1 MTETRDNRHGRW
13 TGNTRPAAYALLATV
28 AMAACAP
35 QGGGGRLNVRTLEVR
50 AISADSMVFEGAA
63 IDSTWTI
70 PGDDVREL
78 TRSLVLEPGDGSDTP
93 NPLVDVA
100 LRALVTG
107 YQFLPPGELPGDM
120 ESTQE
125 TANGLLE
132 IALQQGINF
141 RAIVVA
147 NYSRGEDMAWRGTAN
162 FTDRMVWID
171 SRVLPADT
179 LRLAL
184 EGDYEDVRDAAGG
197 QQAVLRAQG
206 TLSVATAGEYTVE
219 LTERVEIME
228 VSAEGVARMMGGVSA
243 TLEPQ

>member
-1 MTETRDNRHGRW
+1 MTEMRDDRHGRW
-13 TGNTRPAAYALLATV
+13 TGNTRPAAYALLATI

-50 AISADSMVFEGAA
+50 ATSADSMVFEGAA

-70 PGDDVREL
+70 PGDDARQL
-78 TRSLVLEPGDGSDTP
+78 TRSLVLEPGDQSETP

-100 LRALVTG
+100 LGALVTG
-107 YQFLPPGELPGDM
+107 YQFLPPGELPDDM
-120 ESTQE
+120 GSTEE
-125 TANGLLE
+125 TANGLLQ
-132 IALQQGINF
+132 ISLQQGINF
-141 RAIVVA
+141 RAIVVT
-147 NYSRGEDMAWRGTAN
+147 NYTRGEDMAWRGTAN

-171 SRVLPADT
+171 GGVLPADT
-179 LRLAL
+179 VRLAL

-219 LTERVEIME
+219 LTERVEIVE
-228 VSAEGVARMMGGVSA
+228 VSAEGVARLMGGVRA
-243 TLEPQ
+243 DLEP

>member
-1 MTETRDNRHGRW
+1 MTETRDDRHGRC
-13 TGNTRPAAYALLATV
+13 TGYTRALAFALLATV

-50 AISADSMVFEGAA
+50 ATSPDSMVFEGAA
-63 IDSTWTI
+63 VDSTWTI
-70 PGDDVREL
+70 PGEDARQL
-78 TRSLVLEPGDGSDTP
+78 TRSLVLEPGDQSETP

-107 YQFLPPGELPGDM
+107 YQYLPPGELPDDIG
-120 ESTQE
+120 STEE
-125 TANGLLE
+125 TANGFLE
-132 IALQQGINF
+132 ISLQQGINF
-141 RAIVVA
+141 RAIVVT
-147 NYSRGEDMAWRGTAN
+147 NYNRGEDLAWRGQGN

-179 LRLAL
+179 VRLAL
-184 EGDYEDVRDAAGG
+184 DGDYEDVRDAAGG
-197 QQAVLRAQG
+197 QEAVLRAQG

-228 VSAEGVARMMGGVSA
+228 VSAEGVARMMGGVRED
-243 TLEPQ
+243 LEP

>member
-1 MTETRDNRHGRW
+1 MTEMRDQGHGRCG
-13 TGNTRPAAYALLATV
+13 GNTRALACATLAAMGL
-28 AMAACAP
+28 AACAP

-50 AISADSMVFEGAA
+50 ATSADSMVFEGAA

-70 PGDDVREL
+70 PGADARQL
-78 TRSLVLEPGDGSDTP
+78 TRSLVLEPGDQSDTP

-107 YQFLPPGELPGDM
+107 YQFLPPGDLPDDVA
-120 ESTQE
+120 STE
-125 TANGLLE
+125 DTSNGLLE
-132 IALQQGINF
+132 ISLQQGINF
-141 RAIVVA
+141 RVIVA
-147 NYSRGEDMAWRGTAN
+147 TNYNRGEDLAWRGQAS
-162 FTDRMVWID
+162 FGDRLVWID

-184 EGDYEDVRDAAGG
+184 DGDYEDVRDVAGG
-197 QQAVLRAQG
+197 QRAVLRAQG

-228 VSAEGVARMMGGVSA
+228 VSAEGVARMMGGVRA
-243 TLEPQ
+243 RLEP

>member
-1 MTETRDNRHGRW
+1 MTETRDDRHGRW

-50 AISADSMVFEGAA
+50 ATSADSMVFEGAA

-70 PGDDVREL
+70 PGDDVRQL
-78 TRSLVLEPGDGSDTP
+78 MRSLVLEPGDQSDTP

-107 YQFLPPGELPGDM
+107 YQFLPPGELATDAQVT
-120 ESTQE
+120 EE
-125 TANGLLE
+125 VANGLLE
-132 IALQQGINF
+132 ISLQQGIAF
-141 RAIVVA
+141 RTAVVA
-147 NYSRGEDMAWRGTAN
+147 NYSRSEDLAWRGTAN

-184 EGDYEDVRDAAGG
+184 EGNYEDVRDAAGG

-219 LTERVEIME
+219 LTERVEIIE
-228 VSAEGVARMMGGVSA
+228 VSAEGVARMMGGVRVDP
-243 TLEPQ
+243 EP